1 MARKQKLTAKQERFV
16 AEYLIDLNATAAA
29 VRAGY
34 APKWAD
40 RQAHLL
46 IEKNR
51 VIADAIQSAL
61 KKRNERLEI
70 TADMVLRELARV
82 AFSDARRLYNDDG
95 SLKTPNELDD
105 DTAAALAGID
115 TFEEF
120 DGRGENR
127 RLIGYTKKIHRWDKV
142 KSLELLGKHLGLFP
156 VNGRLQLT
164 LPSGEETETE
174 EEREGRRIARRLIIE
189 EIREARKDIPD
200 GESE

>member
-1 MARKQKLTAKQERFV
+1 MARKTLTAKQEAFV
-16 AEYLIDLNATAAA
+16 HEYLIDLNATQAAI
-29 VRAGY
+29 RAGY
-34 APKWAD
+34 APKWVASNID
-40 RQAHLL
+40 KLL
-46 IEKNR
+46 KNTETQN
-51 VIADAIQSAL
+51 AIQAAL
-61 KKRNERLEI
+61 KKRNEKLDI

-127 RLIGYTKKIHRWDKV
+127 RLIGHTKKIHRWDKV

-164 LPSGEETETE
+164 LPSGEESETE

>member
-1 MARKQKLTAKQERFV
+1 MARKQKLTPKQEAFV
-16 AEYLIDLNATAAA
+16 REYLIDLNATQAA

-34 APKWAD
+34 SPKWAD

-51 VIADAIQSAL
+51 VIADAIQAAL
-61 KKRNERLEI
+61 KKHNEKLDI

-120 DGRGENR
+120 AGRGEIR
-127 RLIGYTKKIHRWDKV
+127 QIIGYTKKIHRWDKV

-164 LPSGEETETE
+164 LPSGEETVTE

>member
-1 MARKQKLTAKQERFV
+1 MARKQKLTPKQEAFV
-16 AEYLIDLNATAAA
+16 REYLIDLNATQAAI
-29 VRAGY
+29 RAGY
-34 APKWAD
+34 SPKWAN
-40 RQAHLL
+40 RQAHTL
-46 IEKNR
+46 IDKNR
-51 VIADAIQSAL
+51 PIADAIQSAL
-61 KKRNERLEI
+61 KKRNEKLDI

-120 DGRGENR
+120 AGRGESR
-127 RLIGYTKKIHRWDKV
+127 QIIGHTKKIHRWDKV

-164 LPSGEETETE
+164 LPSGEETVTE

-200 GESE
+200 GEGE

>member
-1 MARKQKLTAKQERFV
+1 M
-16 AEYLIDLNATAAA
+16 DL
-29 VRAGY
+29 
-34 APKWAD
+34 
-40 RQAHLL
+40 
-46 IEKNR
+46 
-51 VIADAIQSAL
+51 
-61 KKRNERLEI
+61 KRNEKLDI

-120 DGRGENR
+120 AGRGESR
-127 RLIGYTKKIHRWDKV
+127 QIIGYTKKIHRWDKV

-164 LPSGEETETE
+164 LPSGEEAVTE